1 MVMKRTAGLAALALM
16 TIAGLAPAAALSTQR
31 AVAGSLAVTHASVP
45 GGTKLW
51 AARYRGQ
58 AKTNIAVAV
67 AASPDGSTVFVA
79 GFSGTVQAHFST
91 VAYNAATGA
100 PRWAVPFYGRGY
112 TQAYAMAVSPDGSK
126 LFVTGSTTPLQG
138 GSARAVTVAYDA
150 GTGARLWTQQA
161 FPVSSTFNVGTAV
174 AVSPDGGTVFVGG
187 TAGRHLAV
195 VAYDAT
201 TGALRWL
208 AHYQPAGAA
217 NGNES
222 VAVSPDGA
230 MVFLTG
236 PFRGS
241 SGPVKSATIGYA
253 AGTGTELWAEVASG
267 NAGTGHELAV
277 SPDGSAVF
285 ITGWLGQGS
294 PSSFFTTIAYAA
306 GTGAP
311 LWSRRYRGPGTF
323 NVPEAVTVSPDGL
336 RLFVTGGSSESLTGM
351 VDFATVAYA
360 TANGAVLWSRSY
372 RPPATSE
379 AGPGGALAAGVSPDG
394 TLVFVAGSSPGSRP
408 KSSNYT
414 TIAYDTATGHTSWLA
429 RYRGRQDFG
438 VASSL
443 AVSPTGQA
451 VFVTGYLH
459 GHAGSLIFGTV
470 AYQP

>member
-1 MVMKRTAGLAALALM
+1 MKRSAGLAALAII
-16 TIAGLAPAAALSTQR
+16 TVAALAPATALSPQR
-31 AVAGSLAVTHASVP
+31 AVAGSLAAPRSSVP

-58 AKTNIAVAV
+58 ATTNIAVAV

-79 GFSGTVQAHFST
+79 GFSGTVRAHFST
-91 VAYNAATGA
+91 VAYDAATGA
-100 PRWAVPFYGRGY
+100 RRWAVPFYGHGY

-126 LFVTGSTTPLQG
+126 LFVTGFTTPVQG
-138 GSARAVTVAYDA
+138 GSERAVTVAYDA
-150 GTGARLWTQQA
+150 GTGALLWTQQA
-161 FPVSSTFNVGTAV
+161 FPVSSTFNVGTTV
-174 AVSPDGGTVFVGG
+174 AVSPDGSTVFVGG
-187 TAGRHLAV
+187 TAGRHIAL
-195 VAYDAT
+195 VAYDAAS
-201 TGALRWL
+201 GALRWL
-208 AHYQPAGAA
+208 AHYQPAGSA

-222 VAVSPDGA
+222 VAVSPDGS

-241 SGPVKSATIGYA
+241 SGPVESATIAYD
-253 AGTGTELWAEVASG
+253 AGTGAQLWAEVASG

-294 PSSFFTTIAYAA
+294 PTSSFTTIAYDAT
-306 GTGAP
+306 TGAQ
-311 LWSRRYRGPGTF
+311 LWARRYQGPGKLS
-323 NVPEAVTVSPDGL
+323 VPEAVAVSPDGS
-336 RLFVTGGSSESLTGM
+336 RLFVTGGSSQSPTDV

-360 TANGAVLWSRSY
+360 TANGSVLWSRSY

-379 AGPGGALAAGVSPDG
+379 TGPGGAFTAGVSPDG
-394 TLVFVAGSSPGSRP
+394 ALVFVAGSSPGSRP

-429 RYRGRQDFG
+429 HYRGRQDFG

-443 AVSPTGQA
+443 AISPAAQA

-470 AYQP
+470 AYSP

>member
-1 MVMKRTAGLAALALM
+1 MKHIAGLAALAIV
-16 TIAGLAPAAALSTQR
+16 TIAGLAPAAALPTQR
-31 AVAGSLAVTHASVP
+31 AVAGSLALTHASVP

-51 AARYRGQ
+51 VARYRGQ

-79 GFSGTVQAHFST
+79 GFSGTVRAHFST

-100 PRWAVPFYGRGY
+100 QRWAVPFYGRGY

-126 LFVTGSTTPLQG
+126 LFVTGSTTPVQG

-150 GTGARLWTQQA
+150 DTGARLWTQQA

-174 AVSPDGGTVFVGG
+174 AVSPDGATVFVGG

-222 VAVSPDGA
+222 VAVSPDGS

-241 SGPVKSATIGYA
+241 SGPIKSATI
-253 AGTGTELWAEVASG
+253 
-267 NAGTGHELAV
+267 
-277 SPDGSAVF
+277 
-285 ITGWLGQGS
+285 
-294 PSSFFTTIAYAA
+294 AYDA
-306 GTGAP
+306 GTGAQ

-323 NVPEAVTVSPDGL
+323 NVPEAVTVSPDGS
-336 RLFVTGGSSESLTGM
+336 RLFVTGGSSESLTGV

-379 AGPGGALAAGVSPDG
+379 AGPGGAFAAGVSPDG
-394 TLVFVAGSSPGSRP
+394 RLVFVAGSSPGSRP

>member
-1 MVMKRTAGLAALALM
+1 MKRITGLAALAVI
-16 TIAGLAPAAALSTQR
+16 TVAVLAPATALASQR
-31 AVAGSLAVTHASVP
+31 AVASPRAEAGASVP
-45 GGTKLW
+45 GGTRLW

-79 GFSGTVQAHFST
+79 GFSGTVRAHFST

-100 PRWAVPFYGRGY
+100 RRWAVPFYGRGY

-126 LFVTGSTTPLQG
+126 LFVTGSTTPAQG
-138 GSARAVTVAYDA
+138 GSARAITVAYDA

-174 AVSPDGGTVFVGG
+174 AVSPDGATVFVGG
-187 TAGRHLAV
+187 TAGRHIAV

-222 VAVSPDGA
+222 VAVSPDGS

-241 SGPVKSATIGYA
+241 SGPVESATIAYD
-253 AGTGTELWAEVASG
+253 AGTGAQLWAEVASG

-294 PSSFFTTIAYAA
+294 PTSSFTTIAYGAT
-306 GTGAP
+306 TGAR
-311 LWSRRYRGPGTF
+311 LWARRYQGPGKF
-323 NVPEAVTVSPDGL
+323 SVPEAVTVSPDGS
-336 RLFVTGGSSESLTGM
+336 RLFVTGGSSESLTGV
-351 VDFATVAYA
+351 VDFATVAYD

-372 RPPATSE
+372 QPPATSE
-379 AGPGGALAAGVSPDG
+379 AGPGGAFAAGVSPDG
-394 TLVFVAGSSPGSRP
+394 TLVFVTGSSPGSRP

-443 AVSPTGQA
+443 AVSPTSQG

>member
-1 MVMKRTAGLAALALM
+1 MKRVAGLAVLAVI
-16 TIAGLAPAAALSTQR
+16 TVAGLAPATALARPR
-31 AVAGSLAVTHASVP
+31 AVASPRAEAGASVP

-67 AASPDGSTVFVA
+67 TASPDGSTVFVA
-79 GFSGTVQAHFST
+79 GFSGTVRAHFST

-100 PRWAVPFYGRGY
+100 QRWAVPFYGHGY

-126 LFVTGSTTPLQG
+126 LFVTGFTTPVQG
-138 GSARAVTVAYDA
+138 GSERAVTVAYDA

-161 FPVSSTFNVGTAV
+161 FPISSTFNVGTAV
-174 AVSPDGGTVFVGG
+174 AVSPDGATVFVGG
-187 TAGRHLAV
+187 TAGRHIAL
-195 VAYDAT
+195 VAYDAA
-201 TGALRWL
+201 TGVLRWL

-222 VAVSPDGA
+222 LAVSPDGSR
-230 MVFLTG
+230 VFLTG

-241 SGPVKSATIGYA
+241 SGPVRSATIAYD
-253 AGTGTELWAEVASG
+253 AGTGAQLWAEVASG
-267 NAGTGHELAV
+267 NTGTGSHELAV
-277 SPDGSAVF
+277 SPDGSAVYV
-285 ITGWLGQGS
+285 TGWLGQGS
-294 PSSFFTTIAYAA
+294 PTSSFTTIAYDAT
-306 GTGAP
+306 TGAQ
-311 LWSRRYRGPGTF
+311 LWARSYQGPGKLS
-323 NVPEAVTVSPDGL
+323 VPEAIALSPDGS
-336 RLFVTGGSSESLTGM
+336 RLFVTGGSSQSPTGV
-351 VDFATVAYA
+351 VDFATVAYD

-372 RPPATSE
+372 QPPATSE
-379 AGPGGALAAGVSPDG
+379 AGPGGAFAAGVSPDG
-394 TLVFVAGSSPGSRP
+394 TRVFVAGSSPGSRP

-438 VASSL
+438 AASSL
-443 AVSPTGQA
+443 AVGPTGQA

-459 GHAGSLIFGTV
+459 GHVGSLIFGTV